1 MLAFSLSAPSG
12 WADQVSEA
20 LFKKGYQ
27 QLMAGAYSAAIEN
40 FNRGLQSNPDDALAH
55 FYLGQAKWSLGQKD
69 AAATEFKESLRID
82 SNSLVAN
89 QARTRLNDVFR
100 SGYSGKV
107 FHNSSQYEE
116 LVYGD
121 VQPICIQQATRNTEI
136 TFSEDGS
143 GGRMVQ
149 TSKSVA
155 PG

>member
-1 MLAFSLSAPSG
+1 MFKFIQTSTSDANRLAGWVFMLAFSLSAPSG

-116 LVYGD
+116 LVMAMFNRYAFSR
-121 VQPICIQQATRNTEI
+121 QPGTR
-136 TFSEDGS
+136 
-143 GGRMVQ
+143 R
-149 TSKSVA
+149 
-155 PG
+155 